1 MKEEK
6 YKHISKTDSLEISVL
21 RTEPDNVAEI
31 KGIVQ
36 IVHGMNEYKERYL
49 NFISFLVDK
58 GYLCVIH
65 DHRGHGESIKSR
77 DDLGHM
83 YEGGFEALIDDTHE
97 ITLEIKEYAKKLTGK
112 ELPLTLIGH
121 SMGSMVVR
129 SYIRKYDSDI
139 DKLVVIGCPSKKPGM
154 IAGLTLIRLIKL
166 FKGEHYK
173 SRFIAVLVLGDY
185 EKRFK
190 GEGTCAWVNSI
201 PEEVKKYRADPL
213 CIYYFTLNGYENLVR
228 LTMLTYKD
236 GGYAMKN
243 PALPI
248 RFFSGE
254 DDPCAVSEKAFNKA
268 VALIKKQ
275 GYKDVE
281 GKLYKGL
288 RHEILNEREK
298 EKVYDDILAF
308 IES

>member
-6 YKHISKTDSLEISVL
+6 YRHISKTDSLEISVL
-21 RTEPDNVAEI
+21 RAEPDNADEI

-49 NFISFLVDK
+49 NFISFLVSK

-139 DKLVVIGCPSKKPGM
+139 DKLAVIGCPSK
-154 IAGLTLIRLIKL
+154 
-166 FKGEHYK
+166 
-173 SRFIAVLVLGDY
+173 S
-185 EKRFK
+185 
-190 GEGTCAWVNSI
+190 
-201 PEEVKKYRADPL
+201 
-213 CIYYFTLNGYENLVR
+213 
-228 LTMLTYKD
+228 
-236 GGYAMKN
+236 
-243 PALPI
+243 PA
-248 RFFSGE
+248 
-254 DDPCAVSEKAFNKA
+254 
-268 VALIKKQ
+268 
-275 GYKDVE
+275 
-281 GKLYKGL
+281 
-288 RHEILNEREK
+288 
-298 EKVYDDILAF
+298 
-308 IES
+308 